1 MDLNKQWLCTEHS
14 NIVVPAGISYTC
26 PNTMISLFQ
35 VFKTLKPCKTK
46 QMEEAFFFSL
56 WK

>member
-56 WK
+56 